1 MHLQSRVLIV
11 VVGDLNYN
19 FYIGNLKMRL
29 TRNKLRRMILKEIR
43 HQIGDLPLD
52 NPEELDF
59 SAPGASFEEDP
70 IDVENDLALQVRR
83 MEKEDAREVTQMEI
97 AQYVIDQIAL
107 GEDMT
112 QKLKALKKLDYS
124 DLLIKYVLEEF
135 GEESDEFETLFALGI
150 I

>member
-1 MHLQSRVLIV
+1 
-11 VVGDLNYN
+11 
-19 FYIGNLKMRL
+19 MRL

-83 MEKEDAREVTQMEI
+83 IEKEDAREVTKMEI
-97 AQYVIDQIAL
+97 AQYVIDQIAIM
-107 GEDMT
+107 DMT
-112 QKLKALKKLDYS
+112 QELQALKQLEGYS
-124 DLLIKYVLEEF
+124 DLLRNYVLEEF
-135 GEESDEFETLFALGI
+135 GEESDEFETLLALGI